1 MLAVV
6 ACLFP
11 ALIIGAV
18 VARFPVRV
26 PAESELR
33 REHSPDAR
41 PQVAGDNYEH
51 EWPNLFVTAALTIL
65 LGSVQAALLVMAGRT
80 DALFSHR
87 LSDFVSVTFLLTL
100 FVTKIVAFPIYFDR
114 IKRQLGPA
122 LLEILSR
129 PGRSYRRRNLGQ
141 QVRAFSYEAIAI
153 ALVVT
158 TYSIA
163 SFDTFMVITNAEM
176 RYSSFWSPATH
187 RRPIAEIQEVRVR
200 QVRRAPNGKVQ
211 RVPWI
216 EIRFASGPPLDT
228 FYLIE
233 FEHLDRVIAA
243 IEASPEFK
251 GRVIRDPR

>member
-26 PAESELR
+26 PTESELR
-33 REHSPDAR
+33 REHSPGAR
-41 PQVAGDNYEH
+41 PPAPDEHYAH
-51 EWPNLFVTAALTIL
+51 EWPNIAVTAALTIL
-65 LGSVQAALLVMAGRT
+65 LGFVQSTLLVMAGRT
-80 DALFSHR
+80 DAVFSHR
-87 LSDFVSVTFLLTL
+87 LSDFPSVTFLLTF

-114 IKRQLGPA
+114 IKRQLGPT
-122 LLEILSR
+122 LLEVLSR

-153 ALVVT
+153 AAVIT
-158 TYSIA
+158 TYNIA
-163 SFDTFMVITNAEM
+163 SFDTFMVISPSEM
-176 RYSSFWSPATH
+176 RYSSFWNPARH

-216 EIRFASGPPLDT
+216 EIRFASGQPLDT

-233 FEHLDRVIAA
+233 YEHIDRVIAA
-243 IEASPEFK
+243 IETSPEFK